1 MVVELNGID
10 WGYTV
15 LGYNMECNHTHTVS
29 QLAGK
34 SSNFW
39 VEIPASQVSSPEMFL
54 FSAVWRFSAIQR
66 WEA

>member
-1 MVVELNGID
+1 MME
-10 WGYTV
+10 YTMCYETWR
-15 LGYNMECNHTHTVS
+15 GRNPTNSKERFI
-29 QLAGK
+29 AGK